1 MKRQTLILA
10 VSIFILVQP
19 ALAERSVPEVVGSIS
34 KVTVYRGQAIVTRQI
49 AIDAPEGSSEVIV
62 KNLPENLVSDSLF
75 AQAPD
80 GVIVSSVR
88 YREKEIKEDTREEVK
103 KLEAEIEETMKRQ
116 FQAQRDF
123 DISTSMYKKYVP
135 LWGLGLDSVKSDLER
150 GVLQAEPIKS
160 LTNHLEEKAI
170 DWHAKTVEAQWL
182 KRDIDKELA
191 ELEKKLNEFKEGRS
205 KVEKEV
211 VLNVNSEKAGKVVI
225 KLSYL
230 VNNAGW
236 MPQYN
241 LRARPDKSRAGI
253 EYNAVIHQSSG
264 EDWQGVELSLSTAQP
279 TMVAA
284 PPVLESM
291 KVGTAAGAGPV
302 SGVGADKISG
312 VRKGVEQYISYRDL
326 SREFEATQRSR
337 RSAARKGKAAQG
349 QISQLAVSNQMMELA
364 ADKDQVQ
371 VIKREAKRIA
381 RTEGVSV
388 TYRLD
393 GKITLPSKSEK
404 QLVTIVTIAS
414 DAEFIMLASPL
425 LTDYVYLRGD
435 ITNAS
440 DIIFLPGP
448 ASMYRN
454 GEFVGKSNIGLV
466 TIGETFTAGFGVDS
480 QIQIARE
487 FRDKKIDTL
496 WGNRVD
502 KYDYRIA
509 INNYKDSEVSLRLLD
524 RIPYTEDEK
533 LEITDFHTDTDLS
546 EDAEYLRTQRDK
558 GILRWD
564 LTLKPKTFDEHA
576 TVVNYGYTMK
586 YDNDYR
592 ITSVGK

>member
-1 MKRQTLILA
+1 MKRQTLTLA
-10 VSIFILVQP
+10 VSIFILVLP
-19 ALAERSVPEVVGSIS
+19 ALAEQAVPEVVGSVS
-34 KVTVYRGQAIVTRQI
+34 EVTVYRGQALVTRQI
-49 AIDAPEGSSEVIV
+49 AIGASEGSSEVIV

-80 GVIVSSVR
+80 GMIVSSVR
-88 YREKEIKEDTREEVK
+88 YREKEIKEDTREEVQ
-103 KLEAEIEETMKRQ
+103 KLEAEIEEARKRQ
-116 FQAQRDF
+116 FQAQRDL
-123 DISTSMYKKYVP
+123 DISTAMYEKYVP
-135 LWGLGLDSVKSDLER
+135 LWDMGLDSVKSDLER

-170 DWHAKTVEAQWL
+170 DWHAKIVEAQWL
-182 KRDIDKELA
+182 KRDIEKELA
-191 ELEKKLNEFKEGRS
+191 ELEKKLNELKEGIS
-205 KVEKEV
+205 KVEKEA
-211 VLNVNSEKAGKVVI
+211 VLNVGSEKTGKVVI

-241 LRARPDKSRAGI
+241 LRARPDKSSAGI

-279 TMVAA
+279 TMEAA

-291 KVGTAAGAGPV
+291 RVGTAAGGPV
-302 SGVGADKISG
+302 SGVPAEKISD
-312 VRKGVEQYISYRDL
+312 VRKGVQQYISYRDL
-326 SREFEATQRSR
+326 SREFEETQRNR

-388 TYRLD
+388 TYRL
-393 GKITLPSKSEK
+393 GGTITLPSKSEK
-404 QLVTIVTIAS
+404 QLVTIATIAS

-425 LTDYVYLRGD
+425 LTDYVYLQGD

-509 INNYKDSEVSLRLLD
+509 INNYKDSEVSLQLLD

-546 EDAEYLRTQRDK
+546 KDAEYLRTQRDK

-564 LTLKPKTFDEHA
+564 LTLKPKTFDEDA

>member
-10 VSIFILVQP
+10 VSIFVLVQP
-19 ALAERSVPEVVGSIS
+19 VLAQRAVPGVVGSIS
-34 KVTVYRGQAIVTRQI
+34 KVTVYRGQALVTRQI
-49 AIDAPEGSSEVIV
+49 AIDASEGSSEVIV
-62 KNLPENLVSDSLF
+62 KDLPENLVSDSLF

-80 GVIVSSVR
+80 GMIVSSVR

-103 KLEAEIEETMKRQ
+103 KLEAEIEETRKRQ

-123 DISTSMYKKYVP
+123 DISTAMSQKYAP
-135 LWGLGLDSVKSDLER
+135 LWGLGLDSVKSDLDR

-191 ELEKKLNEFKEGRS
+191 ELEKKLNELKEGRS
-205 KVEKEV
+205 KVEKEA
-211 VLNVNSEKAGKVVI
+211 VLNVGSEKAGKVVI

-230 VNNAGW
+230 VNNASW

-264 EDWQGVELSLSTAQP
+264 EDWQAVELSLSTAQP

-291 KVGTAAGAGPV
+291 KVGTAAGPV
-302 SGVGADKISG
+302 SGVGAEKISG
-312 VRKGVEQYISYRDL
+312 VRKGVQQYISYRDL
-326 SREFEATQRSR
+326 SREFEQTQRDR
-337 RSAARKGKAAQG
+337 RSAARQGKAAQG

-404 QLVTIVTIAS
+404 QLVTIATIAS

-440 DIIFLPGP
+440 NIIFLPGP

-480 QIQIARE
+480 QIQIGRE
-487 FRDKKIDTL
+487 FKDKKIDTL

-509 INNYKDSEVSLRLLD
+509 INNYKDSEVSLQLLD

-546 EDAEYLRTQRDK
+546 KDAEYLRTQRDK

-564 LTLKPKTFDEHA
+564 LTLKPKTFDEDA